1 MFSITE
7 LIDDTISELA
17 RRPFIF
23 SAPDVSA
30 HADLSERDTD
40 IERALRLQC
49 DSQSILPLDEQPYDG
64 CRYLGMT
71 PVENWWIE
79 STLRWAKAGVDC
91 LTPAQL
97 AREMALAFD
106 VQNWTVPPASLMAVG
121 RQRAMIADGYNI
133 GTCVFPWATV
143 IHNNPKCKEEFRS
156 IADSQGLSWE
166 SAIDEVLSSLS
177 SREADIV
184 RSRRGFDTGRTATLE
199 QIGNRYGLT
208 RERIRQVE
216 LEAYRK
222 LRHPSR
228 NRHLWRAFAAYFVH
242 SGGSLITPD
251 IAMAS
256 RYKFLLESIGMKTT
270 HVPEFGLHIIAD
282 ESEIYSY
289 RKVLRDI
296 PNYLGIALE
305 SPCFAAM
312 GSLQFL
318 SQHDGEQVS
327 NAEKEYRTQH
337 TTKTR
342 PYMLREALRTLGR
355 AAHFSEIAD
364 ICNQMFTENQTS
376 THNWHASLGRPDAE
390 AIGIVWIGSKGMYGL
405 KEHGYSRPDSDM
417 FVAVAEIVAD
427 QFAKTLQPVAF
438 DFVMAELSKQRREL
452 KRSSVVMAL
461 SFNDRVESVGR
472 DEYVPK
478 ICAHDQFSDTGRI
491 EYDIDV
497 AFEAF
502 SSSEDSLD

>member
-1 MFSITE
+1 MFSVTE

-17 RRPFIF
+17 RQPFIF
-23 SAPDVSA
+23 SVSDVSA
-30 HADLSERDTD
+30 YADLAARDTD

-49 DSQSILPLDEQPYDG
+49 ASQSILPLDEQPCDS
-64 CRYLGMT
+64 CRYLGLT

-106 VQNWTVPPASLMAVG
+106 VQNWTLPPASLTTVG
-121 RQRAMIADGYNI
+121 RQWAMMADGYTP

-143 IHNNPKCKEEFRS
+143 IRNNPKCRELFRS
-156 IADSQGLSWE
+156 IINPQGLSWE
-166 SAIDEVLSSLS
+166 SMIDEALSDLTN
-177 SREADIV
+177 READVV
-184 RSRRGFDTGRTATLE
+184 RSRSGFDTGRTVTLE
-199 QIGNRYGLT
+199 QIGNQYGVT

-216 LEAYRK
+216 RKAYRK

-228 NRHLWRAFAAYFVH
+228 NHHLWRAFAAYFVQ

-251 IAMAS
+251 IAMTP
-256 RYKFLLESIGMKTT
+256 RYKFLTERIEMKITQL
-270 HVPEFGLHIIAD
+270 PELGLHIMAD
-282 ESEIYSY
+282 ESEIAPY

-296 PNYLGIALE
+296 PNYLGIVLE
-305 SPCFAAM
+305 SPRFAAM
-312 GSLQFL
+312 GALQFL

-327 NAEKEYRTQH
+327 NAEQNYRVQH
-337 TTKTR
+337 TVKTR

-364 ICNQMFTENQTS
+364 ICNQMFPENQTS
-376 THNWHASLGRPDAE
+376 AHNWHASLGRPDAE
-390 AIGIVWIGSKGMYGL
+390 AIGIVWIGRKGMYGL
-405 KEHGYSRPDSDM
+405 NEHGYSRPSSDLSE
-417 FVAVAEIVAD
+417 AVARIVATR
-427 QFAKTLQPVAF
+427 FSETRRPVTI
-438 DFVMAELSKQRREL
+438 DFVMFELSKQRREL
-452 KRSSVVMAL
+452 KRNSIAMAL
-461 SFNDRVESVGR
+461 SFSDRVDSVGR

-478 ICAHDQFSDTGRI
+478 AYAQSPSPDTGRI
-491 EYDIDV
+491 EYDIDT

-502 SSSEDSLD
+502 SSSADSLD